1 MFKGCFFEHV
11 GSDVKDLDRV
21 ADAWMKTAILL
32 YSGADYE
39 DLVRATGWDGQ
50 DWRIDN
56 CKITKGFKV

>member
-1 MFKGCFFEHV
+1 
-11 GSDVKDLDRV
+11 
-21 ADAWMKTAILL
+21 MKTAILL

-56 CKITKGFKV
+56 CKITKGYKV